1 MNKHI
6 QNTTVIFFLLCSIAI
21 TNCKSANTFENVK
34 LEFEKQDVSF
44 GILNK
49 LSEFFEYADAGE
61 TEIPEF
67 TDEDDEEN
75 FDEEEAN
82 SDIIEDSQEYEESGE
97 ELSKYIEE
105 NSNKNE
111 STPENQIEMSEGYK
125 NIVYKLCLFSAISK
139 ETTIYVTESK
149 RV

>member
-6 QNTTVIFFLLCSIAI
+6 QNTIVIFFLLCSI
-21 TNCKSANTFENVK
+21 TYCKSANTFENVK
-34 LEFEKQDVSF
+34 LEFEQQDVSL

-49 LSEFFEYADAGE
+49 LSEFFEYSDAGE
-61 TEIPEF
+61 TEIPQYLE
-67 TDEDDEEN
+67 DEDDE
-75 FDEEEAN
+75 DEDEKKAT
-82 SDIIEDSQEYEESGE
+82 SDIVEGIQVYEESGE
-97 ELSKYIEE
+97 ELSKYIGE
-105 NSNKNE
+105 NSNKKEN
-111 STPENQIEMSEGYK
+111 TPENQIEMSKGYK